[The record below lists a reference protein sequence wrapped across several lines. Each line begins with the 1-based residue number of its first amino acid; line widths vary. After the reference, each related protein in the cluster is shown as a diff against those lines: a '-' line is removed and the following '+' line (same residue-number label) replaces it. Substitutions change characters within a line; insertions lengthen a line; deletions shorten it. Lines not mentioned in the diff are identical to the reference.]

1 MTPEALAELRQMCD
15 IVGEALDK
23 GLARLIDGEEHPEN
37 VALVE
42 EIEGKAD
49 GMFQTMRD
57 NHIARLN
64 QENCT
69 PMAGMLFTDMGIDLE
84 RISDYAMKI
93 IRLVH

>member
-1 MTPEALAELRQMCD
+1 
-15 IVGEALDK
+15 
-23 GLARLIDGEEHPEN
+23 
-37 VALVE
+37 
-42 EIEGKAD
+42 
-49 GMFQTMRD
+49 MRD